1 MSPKKKK
8 ASINKI
14 KRTVRK
20 FFQTMSDDTLGD
32 NQREDKLDE
41 LRSDVDCFSIELLL
55 KAAKAEEKTAETFV
69 YKLFLKQILIM
80 RKL

>member
-20 FFQTMSDDTLGD
+20 FFQTMSDDTLVD

-55 KAAKAEEKTAETFV
+55 KAAKAEEKTADTFV